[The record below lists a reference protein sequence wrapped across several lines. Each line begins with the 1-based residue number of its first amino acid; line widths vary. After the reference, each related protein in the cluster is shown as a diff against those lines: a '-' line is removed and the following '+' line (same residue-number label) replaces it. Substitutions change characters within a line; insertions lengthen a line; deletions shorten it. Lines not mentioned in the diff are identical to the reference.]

1 MSDQDNTTNAPA
13 ATAAPATTTPPA
25 KSAMAP
31 DFRDLVQSGLQNL
44 GQKLEQAQHK
54 PAETT
59 PPAETQKPA
68 EPVKAPDRRFK
79 LTPSKPEDAQ
89 KATEKAQEAAPKPV
103 EASVD
108 PLEAIE
114 PDKGVSEAAK
124 ANFAKLREAYKSTK
138 AERAAYQ
145 KQLDEMKAQ
154 IEATKKASVTAPTAD
169 YEALKSEHQK
179 VLDRLAQVD
188 YQNHPEFVSKYA
200 APKQAALAEVQE
212 VLNYNDKK
220 ADLVSIISK
229 PLKEFNAALSEIT
242 KGMNEG
248 DKTAVFTAMRN
259 AHKLENASQEA
270 LKNAK
275 GNMETLSQRS
285 AYTTKAEWEAAWNE
299 NGLSEWGKPADIPAD
314 APEPVK
320 SFIAKCN
327 DGKDSIRATAER
339 YAFAGLSQRD
349 TATVAQ
355 KAAVADHLIGKVL
368 PATEEMLGH
377 LYNELAARDKELA
390 SLKSARSPGVPV
402 GSVTPAAARARS
414 TAYSRAGDSLPDM
427 TQTIENIMRGA
438 KQ

>member
-1 MSDQDNTTNAPA
+1 MSDQATTTNAPA
-13 ATAAPATTTPPA
+13 APAAPATTTPPA

-44 GQKLEQAQHK
+44 GQKLEQAQQK

-59 PPAETQKPA
+59 QPAEAPKPA

-89 KATEKAQEAAPKPV
+89 KAPAQAQEAAPKPA

-169 YEALKSEHQK
+169 YETLKAEHQK
-179 VLDRLAQVD
+179 VLDRLAKVD
-188 YQNHPEFVSKYA
+188 YQNHPEFVSKYV
-200 APKQAALAEVQE
+200 APKQAALAEAQE
-212 VLNYNDKK
+212 VLRFAGKEANLE
-220 ADLVSIISK
+220 AIIGKNPAEIGKS
-229 PLKEFNAALSEIT
+229 LSEIT
-242 KGMNEG
+242 KGMTDYERG
-248 DKTAVFTAMRN
+248 QVVDAVRRASGFER
-259 AHKLENASQEA
+259 ASQEA

-275 GNMETLSQRS
+275 GNLETLGQRA
-285 AYTTKAEWEAAWNE
+285 AYTTKAEWEAAWSE
-299 NGLSEWGKPADIPAD
+299 NGLADLSKPADVPAD
-314 APEPVK
+314 YPDALK
-320 SFIAKCN
+320 SFIASCN
-327 DGKDSIRATAER
+327 DGKDSIRTTAER
-339 YAFAGLSQRD
+339 YGFAGLTPREMASV
-349 TATVAQ
+349 TQ
-355 KAAVADHLIGKVL
+355 KAAFADHTIEKVF
-368 PATEEMLGH
+368 PAMDKLVNT

-402 GSVTPAAARARS
+402 GSVTPASAQTRA
-414 TAYSRAGDSLPDM
+414 TNYSRTGDSIPDM

>member
-1 MSDQDNTTNAPA
+1 MSDQATTTNAPA

-31 DFRDLVQSGLQNL
+31 DFRDLVQAGLQNL
-44 GQKLEQAQHK
+44 GQKLDQAQQK
-54 PAETT
+54 PAETAQ
-59 PPAETQKPA
+59 PAEAQKPA

-89 KATEKAQEAAPKPV
+89 KAPAQAQEAAPKPT

-200 APKQAALAEVQE
+200 APKQAALAEAQE
-212 VLNYNDKK
+212 VLSYNDKK
-220 ADLVSIISK
+220 ADLSSLLGK
-229 PLKEFNAALSEIT
+229 TPKEMNAALADIT
-242 KGMNEG
+242 KGMNSV
-248 DKTAVFTAMRN
+248 DQATVINAVRQAS
-259 AHKLENASQEA
+259 KLEIASQEA

-285 AYTTKAEWEAAWNE
+285 AYTTKAEWEAAWND
-299 NGLSEWGKPADIPAD
+299 NGLSEWGKPADVPAD
-314 APEPVK
+314 APDALK
-320 SFIAKCN
+320 SFITKCN
-327 DGKDSIRATAER
+327 EGKDSIRSTAEK

-368 PATEEMLGH
+368 PAAEEMLGH
-377 LYNELAARDKELA
+377 LYNEIAARDKELA

-402 GSVTPAAARARS
+402 GNVASATPQTRS
-414 TAYSRAGDSLPDM
+414 TTYSRTGDSLPDM

-438 KQ
+438 K